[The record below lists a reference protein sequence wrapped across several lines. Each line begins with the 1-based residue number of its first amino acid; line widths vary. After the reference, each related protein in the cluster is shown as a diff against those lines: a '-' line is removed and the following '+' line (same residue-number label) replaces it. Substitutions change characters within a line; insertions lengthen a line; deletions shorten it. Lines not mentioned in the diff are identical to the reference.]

1 VVVEV
6 SHFGAPRGR
15 GGRPWDEEELLVVLR
30 SLPRALRGGV
40 QDYSPRHEF
49 VIELAD
55 LLNRTPG
62 AISLRLANFVFLKL
76 GPGHGKSHVGASTRA
91 VYDEYAGREKL
102 VERRAEEARR
112 AFAGRSLTPRVEV
125 QVRTL
130 SDVDDQAKTL
140 RTELSRL
147 QADPAEFLI
156 YDRPG
161 TDYVGLL
168 TALAWTINNPDLVKS
183 WLTTALELWKRLN
196 PSKNVG
202 AEDALGPRPDD
213 LARKVLLRDVPGIHT
228 EELGDQDVR
237 KLASRILDLG
247 PLGPWR
253 LSRKRIDRMRREAV
267 EIKSRVG
274 RFFGIDPGRLCSF
287 CAMKL
292 LILAE
297 RAERQTRSRL
307 S

>member
-1 VVVEV
+1 MREI
-6 SHFGAPRGR
+6 SHFGAPKGR
-15 GGRPWDEEELLVVLR
+15 GGRPWDQEELLVVLR

-91 VYDEYAGREKL
+91 VYDEYAGRDQL
-102 VERRAEEARR
+102 IERRAEEARR
-112 AFAGRSLTPRVEV
+112 GFAARSLTPRVEI
-125 QVRTL
+125 QVRTIPEG
-130 SDVDDQAKTL
+130 VDQIRTL
-140 RTELSRL
+140 RYELSRL
-147 QADPAEFLI
+147 QADPAEFLV
-156 YDRPG
+156 YDRQG

-168 TALAWTINNPDLVKS
+168 TGLGLTIRNPELVKN
-183 WLTTALELWKRLN
+183 WLSVALELWRRLD
-196 PSKNVG
+196 PYKNVG
-202 AEDALGPRPDD
+202 AEDALESRPDD

-228 EELGDQDVR
+228 EELGDQDAR
-237 KLASRILDLG
+237 KLASRILDIG

-253 LSRKRIDRMRREAV
+253 LSRRRIDRMRHEAG

-292 LILAE
+292 LTLVE
-297 RAERQTRSRL
+297 RAEKMPRTRKP
-307 S
+307 